1 MEIDV
6 GSDVVVTGKVIS
18 TDLEGRRQIKLRSG
32 KKIVVE
38 EGDIVSYHP
47 YKPIPEKDE
56 RKGN

>member
-6 GSDVVVTGKVIS
+6 GSDVVITGKVIS
-18 TDLEGRRQIKLRSG
+18 TDLERRQIKLRSG

-38 EGDIVSYHP
+38 KDDIVSYHP